1 MREVHLSEEAAKRF
15 EEALAEAGRHHAG
28 GQILFT
34 VPLGSTGGSFPQ
46 PKPARASRKPI
57 RVYRDGFRRVVRE
70 LRLRAEAEMKR
81 ISVPRPG
88 PLESDG

>member
-1 MREVHLSEEAAKRF
+1 MCEVHLSEEAEKRF
-15 EEALAEAGRHHAG
+15 EEALAEAKRHHTR

-34 VPLGSTGGSFPQ
+34 VMQGSTGGSFPQ

-70 LRLRAEAEMKR
+70 LRLRAEAEMK
-81 ISVPRPG
+81 SLRPG
-88 PLESDG
+88 H